1 MVQQEQ
7 ESASNE
13 FEIGAVSKI
22 TGISQ
27 HRLRIWERRYNVVN
41 PRRSSSNRRFYSG
54 LDVRKLLLIKSLL
67 DAGNSIG
74 SIANLSIEKLE
85 EKISSDPFLSDF
97 SGKKKYNFSINAAAF
112 GFDIAGKLEK
122 SSKILKNLK
131 LKLIETDYKLF
142 KEKLSGQN
150 IDLLIIEL
158 ETLDSNN
165 VQEVYNL
172 VGSCNAN
179 HAVLIYWFC
188 ESKIVESVNKSII
201 TMLRSPVEPS
211 ELAIVCN
218 NLYELNNDYE
228 VDSQSVDRIFK
239 FSQLATIASCAPSI
253 ECECPHQLVTLI
265 YSLLAF
271 EKYSLECESRNLQ
284 DAKLHRFLYETTSKA
299 RSLIEKSLK
308 KVVDVEKIE
317 Y

>member
-1 MVQQEQ
+1 MVQDEQ
-7 ESASNE
+7 GSSPNE

-41 PRRSSSNRRFYSG
+41 PRRSSSNRRYYSG

-97 SGKKKYNFSINAAAF
+97 TGKKKYDFSINTAVF
-112 GFDIAGKLEK
+112 GFDIANKIEK
-122 SSKILKNLK
+122 RRNSLRNLK
-131 LKLIETDYKLF
+131 IRLIETDFESF
-142 KEKLSGQN
+142 KEKLSDQS

-158 ETLDSNN
+158 ETVDSSN

-172 VGSCNAN
+172 AGSSKAN
-179 HAVLIYWFC
+179 HVVLVYWFC
-188 ESKIVESVNKSII
+188 ESKILESVNKSRV
-201 TMLRSPVEPS
+201 TMLRSPVELG
-211 ELAIVCN
+211 ELEIICN
-218 NLYELNNDYE
+218 NLYELNKEYE
-228 VDSQSVDRIFK
+228 TDSENAERIFK
-239 FSQLATIASCAPSI
+239 YSQLATIASCAPSI

-271 EKYSLECESRNLQ
+271 EKYSLECESRNLE

-308 KVVDVEKIE
+308 KVVDIEKIE